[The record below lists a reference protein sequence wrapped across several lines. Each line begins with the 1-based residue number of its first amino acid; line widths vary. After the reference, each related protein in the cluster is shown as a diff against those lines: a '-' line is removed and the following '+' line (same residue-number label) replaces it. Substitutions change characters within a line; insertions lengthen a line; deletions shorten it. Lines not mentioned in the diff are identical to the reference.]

1 MPNYNFTQIGL
12 KIVAIT
18 AFGAFSTIG
27 PYLYESEVRRA
38 KSYGIAK
45 QDNVEEPPHTAVNVP
60 TGTPDFASISD
71 TKQKKQ
77 SFFDFL
83 RPSIELE
90 NARILKERKFLVN
103 LSENAQQ
110 GWSEEQVQYAKRLGK
125 LYNLPLSNGEI
136 TQTWLNEMLSRV
148 NVLPASLV
156 LTQAANESAWGTS
169 RFATQANNY
178 FGHWCYSKGCGL
190 VPLQRN
196 EGSSHEVAKF
206 SSSQESVHRYFMN
219 VNRNRAYA
227 ELRVIREELL
237 ASGADLTTPSAAT
250 ELTNGLLKYSE
261 RGVDYVTDLQAMIR
275 HNSSFWVQ

>member
-1 MPNYNFTQIGL
+1 MPNYTQVGI

-27 PYLYESEVRRA
+27 PYIYESEVKRA
-38 KSYGIAK
+38 KHSSIAN
-45 QDNVEEPPHTAVNVP
+45 QGNIEEPVYTPNLDHSN
-60 TGTPDFASISD
+60 TPDFSSITD

-77 SFFDFL
+77 AFFDFL

-90 NARILKERKFLVN
+90 NNRIIKERKFLVK
-103 LSENAQQ
+103 LSDTAQQ

-125 LYNLPLSNGEI
+125 LYSLPLSNGEI
-136 TQTWLNEMLSRV
+136 TLAWITEMLSRV

-206 SSSQESVHRYFMN
+206 RSSQESVHRYFMN
-219 VNRNRAYA
+219 VNRNRAYSD
-227 ELRVIREELL
+227 LRVIREELL
-237 ASGADLTTPSAAT
+237 ATGVDLTTPAAAT